1 MWLFS
6 CGAHPCLLCPVTMDE
21 WMEVMTW
28 NQLSLLKAP
37 VFVMNTDGFWQALL
51 NMIDHANKTGF
62 IHSKG
67 VFEMH
72 VAATPDELIDLID
85 DKKEAP
91 G

>member
-1 MWLFS
+1 MDGSHDMEPVGPFKGARICNEYRWLLA
-6 CGAHPCLLCPVTMDE
+6 GA
-21 WMEVMTW
+21 
-28 NQLSLLKAP
+28 LKY
-37 VFVMNTDGFWQALL
+37 
-51 NMIDHANKTGF
+51 MIDHANKSGF

-85 DKKEAP
+85 DKKQAP